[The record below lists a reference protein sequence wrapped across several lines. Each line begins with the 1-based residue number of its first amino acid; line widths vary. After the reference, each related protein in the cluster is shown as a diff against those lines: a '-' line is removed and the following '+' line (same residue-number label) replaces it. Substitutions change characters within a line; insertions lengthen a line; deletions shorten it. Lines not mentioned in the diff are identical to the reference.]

1 MYWADLVEVVG
12 AAGTFEQPQ
21 QASLALAGGR
31 HAEADSRLAEPGL
44 VHLEI
49 VQREAHPHVPP
60 SMPLGRTLAE
70 WTVGTGLGFGPS
82 HAPELTRSGSA
93 EIGRSETFR

>member
-12 AAGTFEQPQ
+12 SAGTFEQFQ

-31 HAEADSRLAEPGL
+31 HAEADSRLAEPGG

-60 SMPLGRTLAE
+60 SMPLGQTLAK
-70 WTVGTGLGFGPS
+70 WTVGLGFGPS